1 LGVAVTMGACLS
13 MADEGERRAWGSVPA
28 ELHRVV
34 VEEYERTGLVPPA
47 NTLAELAGMHPTLV
61 RRTLKQLCDEGFL
74 AQPHGDRSGYIPLRR
89 PDGTRVRPALLPVEE
104 DGEVRAEGPQ
114 TASEILEEALRKV
127 RALEGR

>member
-1 LGVAVTMGACLS
+1 MMGASLQMS
-13 MADEGERRAWGSVPA
+13 DEGERRAWGSVPA

-47 NTLAELAGMHPTLV
+47 NTLAELAHMHPTLV
-61 RRTLKQLCDEGFL
+61 RRTLKQLCDDGFL

-104 DGEVRAEGPQ
+104 GEVRAEAPQ